1 MLDLMELMEHP
12 RIAFI
17 LSCVIGFGL
26 AAMMRPLC
34 KGPDCIIIRGPDVV
48 KFQNTV
54 YQIGEGCYEFK
65 VKPMLNLY
73 ISFLDSYWQN
83 IYFEIPSD
91 KIKNEYKQLLIYG
104 KDCTDETRYTKDR
117 ILELTYNFV
126 INYK

>member
-1 MLDLMELMEHP
+1 MCE
-12 RIAFI
+12 FI
-17 LSCVIGFGL
+17 IQFFESEKHVKFDVLFGL
-26 AAMMRPLC
+26 NEKDNYLNTININES
-34 KGPDCIIIRGPDVV
+34 KFLISVV
-48 KFQNTV
+48 NNEKRLNIFSN
-54 YQIGEGCYEFK
+54 YNYEFK